1 MSTARLV
8 PMPDT
13 ELAAWRAARAEAGV
27 PLPEP
32 GPGRLRAAG
41 VEVDGVVVG
50 GALLEDVEE
59 GDRTCFVRVLQ
70 TTLPRDA
77 TGAWAAV
84 VAALEADARAHGAAT
99 LATAVPPELAGVYG
113 AAGFRAT
120 LTTVGKRLDP
130 TGELELQ
137 EDRRVAV
144 RPMTG
149 PERRRFVGEAREF
162 LLAGMERAGVVDRE
176 SSRLAELEER
186 LARLGGDDPP
196 AQELLMTGL
205 VDGRPVGRAW
215 ATLMERDGALDFFGN
230 TLDLFPEHRG
240 QGLTRSFLGALRRHV
255 HELGVREVHL
265 RVYGHATDVRQTFLD
280 EGAGIADVHLRKDLR
295 ADVHADRR

>member
-1 MSTARLV
+1 
-8 PMPDT
+8 MPAAD
-13 ELAAWRAARAEAGV
+13 LAGWRAARAEAGV

-32 GPGRLRAAG
+32 EAGRHEALSLD
-41 VEVDGVVVG
+41 VDGVTVG
-50 GALLEDVEE
+50 GALLEHVEA
-59 GDRTCFVRVLQ
+59 TCFVRVLQ

-77 TGAWAAV
+77 TGPWAAV
-84 VAALEADARAHGAAT
+84 VAAIEAHARTRGAVT
-99 LATAVPPELAGVYG
+99 LATAVPPELASVYG

-120 LTTVGKRLDP
+120 MTTVGKRLDP
-130 TGELELQ
+130 TGDLELQ

-149 PERRRFVGEAREF
+149 AERRRFVGEAREF

-186 LARLGGDDPP
+186 LARLADAEPP

-205 VDGRPVGRAW
+205 VDGEPVGRAW
-215 ATLMERDGALDFFGN
+215 ATLVERDGGLDFFGN

-240 QGLTRSFLGALRRHV
+240 QGLTKSFLGALRRYV
-255 HELGVREVHL
+255 DELGVRDVHL
-265 RVYGHATDVRQTFLD
+265 RVYGHDAGARQTFLD
-280 EGAGIADVHLRKDLR
+280 EGAGIADVHLRKDLG
-295 ADVHADRR
+295 